1 MPTYG
6 SKRSEGG
13 GGWVGDWLSRFTAT
27 TAAVIIGGVVILGI
41 VRLYI
46 YWSVR
51 DTVEKIDQKM
61 DQKAMEQKIKQGMM
75 APK

>member
-1 MPTYG
+1 MATYG
-6 SKRSEGG
+6 TKRSGEGSSWLG
-13 GGWVGDWLSRFTAT
+13 EWLSRFTAT
-27 TAAVIIGGVVILGI
+27 TAGVIVGGVVILGI

-51 DTVEKIDQKM
+51 DTVEKMDQKM
-61 DQKAMEQKIKQGMM
+61 EQKAMEQKIKQGMT